1 MAAQNFFGLT
11 TRLILHSE
19 CILQNPFSQNSIF
32 GLTSAPQTL
41 RNSWLGSNKLHSA
54 DFRPISPKLRP
65 TAATIAFSLPT
76 TTPVRVSSD
85 SKIPKWSSRAIKA
98 YAMSELEARK
108 IRKPNTG
115 TEALLMG
122 ILIEGTNTA
131 AKFLRANG
139 ITLEKVRE
147 ETFNLLGKPNKY
159 FFSPE
164 HPPLTEAAQRVIDR
178 AFAEKLNSGEGGE
191 VTTTDLLLSIW
202 AETDSPGQ
210 KILAICGFSDEK
222 AKELKSLSSES
233 AFKPSP

>member
-1 MAAQNFFGLT
+1 MAAQNLFGLT
-11 TRLILHSE
+11 TMSILHSK
-19 CILQNPFSQNSIF
+19 CTVQTQFTQNSICVS
-32 GLTSAPQTL
+32 TKAYQIL
-41 RNSWLGSNKLHSA
+41 RSSFLGSSNLRLA
-54 DFRPISPKLRP
+54 EFRAIKPKLRP
-65 TAATIAFSLPT
+65 TSATIAFSLPT
-76 TTPVRVSSD
+76 TKPESVSSD
-85 SKIPKWSSRAIKA
+85 AKIPKWSSRAIKA

-147 ETFNLLGKPNKY
+147 ETFNLVGKPNKY

-178 AFAEKLNSGEGGE
+178 AFEEKLNSGEGGE

-210 KILAICGFSDEK
+210 KILATCGFSDEK
-222 AKELKSLSSES
+222 AKELKSLSSET
-233 AFKPSP
+233 ASP